1 MPPMNLGITQTAF
14 TAVKDIVIPDIFYNR
29 LKSGVQDFDKLFG
42 EGLLPGAAITLTA
55 QAGCGKTTFALQL
68 LEHLNLAG
76 YDVAY
81 ASGEEN
87 QFQLAFTCQRLN
99 VKGVKIA
106 NVTDI
111 DTIAEAMDKNDV
123 IVVDSFQALSTK
135 TKMNSRALEQYAVS
149 TLCNKAKD
157 SECVL
162 IFIMHLTKSGQLKGS
177 TLVPHSVDV
186 NMMISHDLDN
196 DDDTA
201 RIISVTKNRF
211 GQSIDVQAI
220 LGHKGFHIGEKVT
233 TGKKA
238 KSKKDRKADLKKN
251 ILQLDPPNIT
261 EKLVMNSFQLTKGQ
275 TYLVLKALVDDK
287 LLKKYG
293 RGANAVWKKTPK
305 GSKAS

>member
-1 MPPMNLGITQTAF
+1 MMKLGIAQTKF
-14 TAVKDIVIPDIFYNR
+14 TKVKDIVIPDIFYNR
-29 LKSGVQDFDKLFG
+29 MKSGVQDFDKLFG
-42 EGLLPGAAITLTA
+42 DGLLPGSSITLTA

-68 LEHLNLAG
+68 LEHLDQAG

-87 QFQLAFTCQRLN
+87 QYQLAFTCQRLN
-99 VKGVKIA
+99 VRGVSIA
-106 NVTDI
+106 NITDV
-111 DTIAEAMDKNDV
+111 DTIAKAMENNDV
-123 IVVDSFQALSTK
+123 VVVDSFQALTVE

-162 IFIMHLTKSGQLKGS
+162 IFVMHLTKSGQLKGT

-186 NMMISHDLDN
+186 NMMISHDLDK
-196 DDDTA
+196 DDDTT
-201 RIISVTKNRF
+201 RIISVSKNRF
-211 GQSIDVQAI
+211 GQTIDVEAI

-238 KSKKDRKADLKKN
+238 KSKKDRKADLKKQ
-251 ILQLDPPNIT
+251 ILALDPPNIT
-261 EKLVMNSFQLTKGQ
+261 EHLIMNTFQLTKGQ
-275 TYLVLKALVDDK
+275 TYLVLKALVSDK

-293 RGANAVWKKTPK
+293 RGARAVWKKTPK
-305 GSKAS
+305 ANKKS

>member
-1 MPPMNLGITQTAF
+1 MMKLGIDQTDF
-14 TAVKDIVIPDIFYNR
+14 VKVKDIVIPDIFYNR
-29 LKSGVQDFDKLFG
+29 MKSGVQDFDKLFG
-42 EGLLPGAAITLTA
+42 DGLLPGSSITLTA

-68 LEHLNLAG
+68 LEHLDQAG

-87 QFQLAFTCQRLN
+87 QYQLAFTCQRLN
-99 VKGVKIA
+99 VRGVSIA
-106 NVTDI
+106 NITDV
-111 DTIAEAMDKNDV
+111 DTIAKAMENNDV
-123 IVVDSFQALSTK
+123 VVVDSFQALTVE

-162 IFIMHLTKSGQLKGS
+162 IFVMHLTKSGQLKGT

-186 NMMISHDLDN
+186 NMMISHDLDK
-196 DDDTA
+196 DDDTT
-201 RIISVTKNRF
+201 RIISVSKNRF
-211 GQSIDVQAI
+211 GQTIDVEAI

-238 KSKKDRKADLKKN
+238 KSKKDRKADLKKQ
-251 ILQLDPPNIT
+251 ILALDPPNIT
-261 EKLVMNSFQLTKGQ
+261 EQLVMNTFQLTKGQ
-275 TYLVLKALVDDK
+275 TYLVLKALVSDK

-293 RGANAVWKKTPK
+293 RGARAVWKKTPK
-305 GSKAS
+305 ANKKS

>member
-1 MPPMNLGITQTAF
+1 MMKLGIDQTEF
-14 TAVKDIVIPDIFYNR
+14 MKVKDIVIPDIFYNR
-29 LKSGVQDFDKLFG
+29 MKSGVQDFDKLFG

-68 LEHLNLAG
+68 LEHLNQAG

-87 QFQLAFTCQRLN
+87 CFQLAFTCQRLN

-106 NVTDI
+106 NITDI

-123 IVVDSFQALSTK
+123 VVVDSFQALTTK

-186 NMMISHDLDN
+186 NMMISHDLEN
-196 DDDTA
+196 DDDTT

-238 KSKKDRKADLKKN
+238 KSKKDRKADLKKK
-251 ILQLDPPNIT
+251 ILGLDPPNIT
-261 EKLVMNSFQLTKGQ
+261 EKLLMNTFQLTKGQ

-287 LLKKYG
+287 MLMKYG

-305 GSKAS
+305 AKKAS

>member
-1 MPPMNLGITQTAF
+1 MKLGIAQTEF
-14 TAVKDIVIPDIFYNR
+14 TKVKDIVIPDIFYNR
-29 LKSGVQDFDKLFG
+29 MKSGVQDFDKLFG
-42 EGLLPGAAITLTA
+42 DGLLPGSSITLTA

-68 LEHLNLAG
+68 LEHLDQAG

-87 QFQLAFTCQRLN
+87 QYQLAFTCQRLN
-99 VKGVKIA
+99 VRGVSIA
-106 NVTDI
+106 NITDV
-111 DTIAEAMDKNDV
+111 DTIAKAMENNDV
-123 IVVDSFQALSTK
+123 VVVDSFQALTVE

-162 IFIMHLTKSGQLKGS
+162 IFVMHLTKSGQLKGT

-186 NMMISHDLDN
+186 NMMISHDLDK
-196 DDDTA
+196 DDDTT
-201 RIISVTKNRF
+201 RIISVSKNRF
-211 GQSIDVQAI
+211 GQTIDVEAI

-238 KSKKDRKADLKKN
+238 KSKKDRKADLKKQ
-251 ILQLDPPNIT
+251 ILALDPPNIT
-261 EKLVMNSFQLTKGQ
+261 EHLIMNTFQLTKGQ
-275 TYLVLKALVDDK
+275 TYLVLKALVSDK

-293 RGANAVWKKTPK
+293 RGARAVWKKTPK
-305 GSKAS
+305 ANKKS

>member
-1 MPPMNLGITQTAF
+1 MMKLGIAQTEF
-14 TAVKDIVIPDIFYNR
+14 TKVKDIVIPDIFYNR
-29 LKSGVQDFDKLFG
+29 MKSGVQDFDKLFG
-42 EGLLPGAAITLTA
+42 DGLLPGSSITLTA

-68 LEHLNLAG
+68 LEHLDQAG

-87 QFQLAFTCQRLN
+87 QYQLAFTCQRLN
-99 VKGVKIA
+99 VRGVSIA
-106 NVTDI
+106 NITDV
-111 DTIAEAMDKNDV
+111 DTIAKAMENNDV
-123 IVVDSFQALSTK
+123 VVVDSFQALTVE

-162 IFIMHLTKSGQLKGS
+162 IFIMHLTKSGQLKGT

-186 NMMISHDLDN
+186 NMMISHDLDK
-196 DDDTA
+196 DDDTT
-201 RIISVTKNRF
+201 RIISVSKNRF
-211 GQSIDVQAI
+211 GQTIDVEAI

-238 KSKKDRKADLKKN
+238 KSKKDRKADLKKQ
-251 ILQLDPPNIT
+251 ILALDPPNIT
-261 EKLVMNSFQLTKGQ
+261 EPLIMNTFQLTKGQ
-275 TYLVLKALVDDK
+275 TYLVLTALVKDK

-293 RGANAVWKKTPK
+293 RGARAVWKKTPK
-305 GSKAS
+305 ANKKS

>member
-1 MPPMNLGITQTAF
+1 MKLGIAQTEF
-14 TAVKDIVIPDIFYNR
+14 TRVKDIVIPDIFYNR
-29 LKSGVQDFDKLFG
+29 MKSGVQDFDKLFG
-42 EGLLPGAAITLTA
+42 DGLLPGSAITLTA

-68 LEHLNLAG
+68 LEHLDQAG

-87 QFQLAFTCQRLN
+87 QFQLAYTCQRLN

-106 NVTDI
+106 NITDV

-123 IVVDSFQALSTK
+123 VVVDSFQALTVK
-135 TKMNSRALEQYAVS
+135 TKMNSRALESYAVS

-186 NMMISHDLDN
+186 NMMISHDLGERRRHHQN
-196 DDDTA
+196 
-201 RIISVTKNRF
+201 ISVTKNRF

-220 LGHKGFHIGEKVT
+220 LGAKGFHIGEKVT

-238 KSKKDRKADLKKN
+238 KSKKDRKADLKKQ
-251 ILQLDPPNIT
+251 ILKLDPPNIT
-261 EKLVMNSFQLTKGQ
+261 EKLLMNTFQLTKGQ

-287 LLKKYG
+287 MLKKYG
-293 RGANAVWKKTPK
+293 RGAQAVWKKTPAAK
-305 GSKAS
+305 KAS

>member
-1 MPPMNLGITQTAF
+1 MMKLGIAQTKF
-14 TAVKDIVIPDIFYNR
+14 TKVKDIVIPDIFYNR
-29 LKSGVQDFDKLFG
+29 MKSGVQDFDKLFG
-42 EGLLPGAAITLTA
+42 DGLLPGSSITLTA

-68 LEHLNLAG
+68 LEHLDQAG

-87 QFQLAFTCQRLN
+87 QYQLAFTCQRLN
-99 VKGVKIA
+99 VRGVSIA
-106 NVTDI
+106 NITDV
-111 DTIAEAMDKNDV
+111 DTIAKAMENNDV
-123 IVVDSFQALSTK
+123 VVVDSFQALTVE

-162 IFIMHLTKSGQLKGS
+162 IFVMHLTKSGQLKGT

-186 NMMISHDLDN
+186 NMMISHDLDK
-196 DDDTA
+196 DDDTT
-201 RIISVTKNRF
+201 RIISVSKNRF
-211 GQSIDVQAI
+211 GQTIDVEAI

-238 KSKKDRKADLKKN
+238 KSKKDRKADLKKQ
-251 ILQLDPPNIT
+251 ILALDPPNIT
-261 EKLVMNSFQLTKGQ
+261 EHLIMNTFQLTKGQ
-275 TYLVLKALVDDK
+275 TYLVLTALVKDK

-293 RGANAVWKKTPK
+293 RGARAVWKKTPK
-305 GSKAS
+305 ANKKS

>member
-1 MPPMNLGITQTAF
+1 MKLGIAQTEF
-14 TAVKDIVIPDIFYNR
+14 TKVKDIVIPDIFYNR
-29 LKSGVQDFDKLFG
+29 MKSGVADFDKLFG
-42 EGLLPGAAITLTA
+42 DGLLPGSSITLTA

-68 LEHLNLAG
+68 LEHLDQAG

-87 QFQLAFTCQRLN
+87 QYQLAFTCQRLN
-99 VKGVKIA
+99 VRGVSIA
-106 NVTDI
+106 NITDV
-111 DTIAEAMDKNDV
+111 DTIAKAMENNDV
-123 IVVDSFQALSTK
+123 VVVDSFQALTVE

-162 IFIMHLTKSGQLKGS
+162 IFVMHLTKSGQLKGT

-186 NMMISHDLDN
+186 NMMISHDLDK
-196 DDDTA
+196 DDDTT
-201 RIISVTKNRF
+201 RIISVSKNRF
-211 GQSIDVQAI
+211 GQTIDVEAI

-238 KSKKDRKADLKKN
+238 KSKKDRKADLKKQ
-251 ILQLDPPNIT
+251 ILALDPPNIT
-261 EKLVMNSFQLTKGQ
+261 EHLIMNTFQLTKGQ
-275 TYLVLKALVDDK
+275 TYLVLTALVKDK

-293 RGANAVWKKTPK
+293 RGARAVWKKTPK
-305 GSKAS
+305 ANKKS

>member
-1 MPPMNLGITQTAF
+1 MKLGIAQTEF
-14 TAVKDIVIPDIFYNR
+14 TKVKDIVIPDIFYNR
-29 LKSGVQDFDKLFG
+29 MKSGVQDFDKLFG
-42 EGLLPGAAITLTA
+42 DGLLPGSSITLTA

-68 LEHLNLAG
+68 LEHLDQAG

-87 QFQLAFTCQRLN
+87 QYQLAFTCQRLN
-99 VKGVKIA
+99 VRGVSIA
-106 NVTDI
+106 NITDV
-111 DTIAEAMDKNDV
+111 DTIAKAMENNDV
-123 IVVDSFQALSTK
+123 VVVDSFQALTVE

-162 IFIMHLTKSGQLKGS
+162 IFVMHLTKSGQLKGT

-186 NMMISHDLDN
+186 NMMISHDLDK
-196 DDDTA
+196 DDDTT
-201 RIISVTKNRF
+201 RIISVSKNRF
-211 GQSIDVQAI
+211 GQTIDVEAI

-238 KSKKDRKADLKKN
+238 KSKKDRKADLKKQ
-251 ILQLDPPNIT
+251 ILALDPPNIT
-261 EKLVMNSFQLTKGQ
+261 EPLIMNTFQLTKGQ
-275 TYLVLKALVDDK
+275 TYLVLTALVKDK

-293 RGANAVWKKTPK
+293 RGARAVWKKTPK
-305 GSKAS
+305 ANKKS

>member
-1 MPPMNLGITQTAF
+1 MKLGIAQTEF
-14 TAVKDIVIPDIFYNR
+14 TKVKDIVIPDIFYNR
-29 LKSGVQDFDKLFG
+29 MKSGVQDFDKLFG
-42 EGLLPGAAITLTA
+42 DGLLPGSSITLTA

-68 LEHLNLAG
+68 LEHLDQAG

-87 QFQLAFTCQRLN
+87 QYQLAFTCQRLN
-99 VKGVKIA
+99 VRGVSIA
-106 NVTDI
+106 NITDV
-111 DTIAEAMDKNDV
+111 DTIAKAMENNDV
-123 IVVDSFQALSTK
+123 VVVDSFQALTVE

-162 IFIMHLTKSGQLKGS
+162 IFVMHLTKSGQLKGT

-186 NMMISHDLDN
+186 NMMISHDLDK
-196 DDDTA
+196 DDDTT
-201 RIISVTKNRF
+201 RIISVSKNRF
-211 GQSIDVQAI
+211 GQTIDVEAI

-238 KSKKDRKADLKKN
+238 KSKKDRKADLKKQ
-251 ILQLDPPNIT
+251 ILALDPPNIT
-261 EKLVMNSFQLTKGQ
+261 EQLIMNTFQLTKGQ
-275 TYLVLKALVDDK
+275 TYLVLKALVSDK

-293 RGANAVWKKTPK
+293 RGARAVWKKTPK
-305 GSKAS
+305 ANKKS

>member
-1 MPPMNLGITQTAF
+1 MKLGIAQTEF
-14 TAVKDIVIPDIFYNR
+14 TKVKDIVIPDIFYNR
-29 LKSGVQDFDKLFG
+29 MKSGVQDFDKLFG
-42 EGLLPGAAITLTA
+42 DGLLPGSSITLTA

-68 LEHLNLAG
+68 LEHLDQAG

-87 QFQLAFTCQRLN
+87 QYQLAFTCQRLN
-99 VKGVKIA
+99 VRGVSIA
-106 NVTDI
+106 NITDV
-111 DTIAEAMDKNDV
+111 DTIAKAMENNDV
-123 IVVDSFQALSTK
+123 VVVDSFQALTVE

-162 IFIMHLTKSGQLKGS
+162 IFVMHLTKSGQLKGT

-186 NMMISHDLDN
+186 NMMISHDLDK
-196 DDDTA
+196 DDDTT
-201 RIISVTKNRF
+201 RIISVSKNRF
-211 GQSIDVQAI
+211 GQTIDVEAI

-238 KSKKDRKADLKKN
+238 KSKKDRKADLKKQ
-251 ILQLDPPNIT
+251 ILALDPPNIT
-261 EKLVMNSFQLTKGQ
+261 EHLIMNTFQLTKGQ
-275 TYLVLKALVDDK
+275 TYLVLTALVKDK

-293 RGANAVWKKTPK
+293 RGARAVWKKTPK
-305 GSKAS
+305 ANKKS

>member
-1 MPPMNLGITQTAF
+1 MKLGIAQTEF
-14 TAVKDIVIPDIFYNR
+14 TKVKDIVIPDIFYNR
-29 LKSGVQDFDKLFG
+29 MKSGVQDFDKLFG
-42 EGLLPGAAITLTA
+42 DGLLPGSSITLTA

-68 LEHLNLAG
+68 LEHLDQAG

-87 QFQLAFTCQRLN
+87 QYQLAFTCQRLN
-99 VKGVKIA
+99 VRGVSIA
-106 NVTDI
+106 NITDV
-111 DTIAEAMDKNDV
+111 DTIAKAMENNDV
-123 IVVDSFQALSTK
+123 VVVDSFQALTVE

-162 IFIMHLTKSGQLKGS
+162 IFVMHLTKSGQLKGT

-186 NMMISHDLDN
+186 NMMISHDLDK
-196 DDDTA
+196 DDDTP
-201 RIISVTKNRF
+201 RIISVSKNRF
-211 GQSIDVQAI
+211 GQTIDVEAI

-238 KSKKDRKADLKKN
+238 KSKKDRKADLKKQ
-251 ILQLDPPNIT
+251 ILALDPPNIT
-261 EKLVMNSFQLTKGQ
+261 EQLVMNTFQLTKGQ
-275 TYLVLKALVDDK
+275 TYLVLKALVSDK

-293 RGANAVWKKTPK
+293 RGARAVWKKTPK
-305 GSKAS
+305 ANKKS

>member
-1 MPPMNLGITQTAF
+1 MMKLGIAQTEF
-14 TAVKDIVIPDIFYNR
+14 VKVKDIVIPDIFYNR
-29 LKSGVQDFDKLFG
+29 MKSGVQDFDKLFG
-42 EGLLPGAAITLTA
+42 NGLLPGAAITLTA

-68 LEHLNLAG
+68 LEHLDQAG

-106 NVTDI
+106 NITDV
-111 DTIAEAMDKNDV
+111 DTIAEAMDKNDIV
-123 IVVDSFQALSTK
+123 VVDSFQALTVK

-186 NMMISHDLDN
+186 NMIISHDLDS
-196 DDDTA
+196 DDDTT
-201 RIISVTKNRF
+201 RIISVSKNRF
-211 GQSIDVQAI
+211 GQCIDVQAI

-238 KSKKDRKADLKKN
+238 KSKKDRKADLKKQ
-251 ILQLDPPNIT
+251 ILNMDPPAIT
-261 EKLVMNSFQLTKGQ
+261 EQRVMSTFSLTKGQ
-275 TYLVLKALVDDK
+275 TYVALKQLVDDK
-287 LLKKYG
+287 KLKKFG
-293 RGANAVWKKTPK
+293 RGARAVWKKM
-305 GSKAS
+305 

>member
-1 MPPMNLGITQTAF
+1 MKLGIAQTEF
-14 TAVKDIVIPDIFYNR
+14 TKVKDIVIPDIFYNR
-29 LKSGVQDFDKLFG
+29 MKSGVQDFDKLFG
-42 EGLLPGAAITLTA
+42 DGLLPGCCITLTA

-68 LEHLNLAG
+68 LEHLDQAG

-99 VKGVKIA
+99 VRGVKIA
-106 NVTDI
+106 NITDV
-111 DTIAEAMDKNDV
+111 DTIAKAMEENDV
-123 IVVDSFQALSTK
+123 VVVDSFQALTVE

-162 IFIMHLTKSGQLKGS
+162 IFVMHLTKSGQLKGT

-186 NMMISHDLDN
+186 NMMISHDLDK
-196 DDDTA
+196 DDDTT
-201 RIISVTKNRF
+201 RIISVSKNRF
-211 GQSIDVQAI
+211 GQTIDVEAI

-238 KSKKDRKADLKKN
+238 KSKKDRKADLKKQ
-251 ILQLDPPNIT
+251 ILALDPPNIT
-261 EKLVMNSFQLTKGQ
+261 EHLIMNTFQLTKGQ
-275 TYLVLKALVDDK
+275 TYLVLTALVKDK

-293 RGANAVWKKTPK
+293 RGARAVWKKTPK
-305 GSKAS
+305 ANKKS

>member
-1 MPPMNLGITQTAF
+1 MKLGIAQTKF
-14 TAVKDIVIPDIFYNR
+14 TKVKDIVIPDIFYNR
-29 LKSGVQDFDKLFG
+29 MKSGVADFDKLFG
-42 EGLLPGAAITLTA
+42 DGLLPGSSITLTA

-68 LEHLNLAG
+68 LEHLDQAG

-87 QFQLAFTCQRLN
+87 QYQLAFTCQRLN
-99 VKGVKIA
+99 VRGVSIA
-106 NVTDI
+106 NITDV
-111 DTIAEAMDKNDV
+111 DTIAKAMENNDV
-123 IVVDSFQALSTK
+123 VVVDSFQALTVE

-162 IFIMHLTKSGQLKGS
+162 IFVMHLTKSGQLKGT

-186 NMMISHDLDN
+186 NMMISHDLDK
-196 DDDTA
+196 DDDTT
-201 RIISVTKNRF
+201 RIISVSKNRF
-211 GQSIDVQAI
+211 GQTIDVEAI

-238 KSKKDRKADLKKN
+238 KSKKDRKADLKKQ
-251 ILQLDPPNIT
+251 ILALDPPNIT
-261 EKLVMNSFQLTKGQ
+261 EHLIMNTFQLTKGQ
-275 TYLVLKALVDDK
+275 TYLVLTALVKDK

-293 RGANAVWKKTPK
+293 RGARAVWKKTPK
-305 GSKAS
+305 ANKKS

>member
-1 MPPMNLGITQTAF
+1 MKLGIAQTKF
-14 TAVKDIVIPDIFYNR
+14 TKVKDIVIPDIFYNR
-29 LKSGVQDFDKLFG
+29 MKSGVQDFDKLFG
-42 EGLLPGAAITLTA
+42 DGLLPGSSITLTA

-68 LEHLNLAG
+68 LEHLDQAG

-87 QFQLAFTCQRLN
+87 QYQLAFTCQRLN
-99 VKGVKIA
+99 VRGVSIA
-106 NVTDI
+106 NITDV
-111 DTIAEAMDKNDV
+111 DTIAKAMENNDV
-123 IVVDSFQALSTK
+123 VVVDSFQALTVE

-162 IFIMHLTKSGQLKGS
+162 IFVMHLTKSGQLKGT

-186 NMMISHDLDN
+186 NMMISHDLDK
-196 DDDTA
+196 DDDTT
-201 RIISVTKNRF
+201 RIISVSKNRF
-211 GQSIDVQAI
+211 GQTIDVEAI

-238 KSKKDRKADLKKN
+238 KSKKDRKADLKKQ
-251 ILQLDPPNIT
+251 ILALDPPNIT
-261 EKLVMNSFQLTKGQ
+261 EHLIMNTFQLTKGQ
-275 TYLVLKALVDDK
+275 TYLVLTALVKDK

-293 RGANAVWKKTPK
+293 RGARAVWKKTPK
-305 GSKAS
+305 ANKKS

>member
-1 MPPMNLGITQTAF
+1 MKLGIAQTEF
-14 TAVKDIVIPDIFYNR
+14 TKVKDIVIPDIFYNR
-29 LKSGVQDFDKLFG
+29 MKSGVQDFDKLFG
-42 EGLLPGAAITLTA
+42 DGLLPGSSITLTA

-68 LEHLNLAG
+68 LEHLDQAG

-87 QFQLAFTCQRLN
+87 QYQLAFTCQRLN
-99 VKGVKIA
+99 VRGVSIA
-106 NVTDI
+106 NITDV
-111 DTIAEAMDKNDV
+111 DTIAKAMENNDV
-123 IVVDSFQALSTK
+123 VVVDSFQALTVE

-162 IFIMHLTKSGQLKGS
+162 VFIMHLTKSGQLKGT

-186 NMMISHDLDN
+186 NMMISHDLDK
-196 DDDTA
+196 DDDTT
-201 RIISVTKNRF
+201 RIISVSKNRF
-211 GQSIDVQAI
+211 GQTIDVEAI

-238 KSKKDRKADLKKN
+238 KSKKDRKADLKKQ
-251 ILQLDPPNIT
+251 ILALDPPNIT
-261 EKLVMNSFQLTKGQ
+261 EQLIMNTFQLTKGQ
-275 TYLVLKALVDDK
+275 TYLVLTALVKDK

-293 RGANAVWKKTPK
+293 RGARAVWKKTPK
-305 GSKAS
+305 ANKKS

>member
-1 MPPMNLGITQTAF
+1 MKLGIAQTEF
-14 TAVKDIVIPDIFYNR
+14 TKVKDIVIPGIFYNR
-29 LKSGVQDFDKLFG
+29 MKSGVQDFDKLFG
-42 EGLLPGAAITLTA
+42 DGLLPGSSITLTA

-68 LEHLNLAG
+68 LEHLDQAG

-87 QFQLAFTCQRLN
+87 QYQLAFTCQRLN
-99 VKGVKIA
+99 VRGVSIA
-106 NVTDI
+106 NITDV
-111 DTIAEAMDKNDV
+111 DTIAKAMENNDV
-123 IVVDSFQALSTK
+123 VVVDSFQALTVE

-162 IFIMHLTKSGQLKGS
+162 IFVMHLTKSGQLKGT

-186 NMMISHDLDN
+186 NMMISHDLDK
-196 DDDTA
+196 DDDTT
-201 RIISVTKNRF
+201 RIISVSKNRF
-211 GQSIDVQAI
+211 GQTIDVEAI

-238 KSKKDRKADLKKN
+238 KSKKDRKADLKKQ
-251 ILQLDPPNIT
+251 ILALDPPNIT
-261 EKLVMNSFQLTKGQ
+261 EHLIMNTFQLTKGQ
-275 TYLVLKALVDDK
+275 TYLVLTALVKDK

-293 RGANAVWKKTPK
+293 RGARAVWKKTPK
-305 GSKAS
+305 ANKKS

>member
-1 MPPMNLGITQTAF
+1 MKLGIAQTKF
-14 TAVKDIVIPDIFYNR
+14 TKVKDIVIPDIFYNR
-29 LKSGVQDFDKLFG
+29 MKSGVQDFDKLFG
-42 EGLLPGAAITLTA
+42 DGLLPGSSITLTA

-68 LEHLNLAG
+68 LEHLDQAG

-87 QFQLAFTCQRLN
+87 QYQLAFTCQRLN
-99 VKGVKIA
+99 VRGVSIA
-106 NVTDI
+106 NITDV
-111 DTIAEAMDKNDV
+111 DTIAKAMENNDV
-123 IVVDSFQALSTK
+123 VVVDSFQALTVE

-162 IFIMHLTKSGQLKGS
+162 IFVMHLTKSGQLKGT

-186 NMMISHDLDN
+186 NMMISHDLDK
-196 DDDTA
+196 DDDTT
-201 RIISVTKNRF
+201 RIISVSKNRF
-211 GQSIDVQAI
+211 GQTIDVEAI

-238 KSKKDRKADLKKN
+238 KSKKDRKADLKKQ
-251 ILQLDPPNIT
+251 ILALDPPNIT
-261 EKLVMNSFQLTKGQ
+261 EPLIMNTFQLTKGQ
-275 TYLVLKALVDDK
+275 TYLVLTALVKDK

-293 RGANAVWKKTPK
+293 RGARAVWKKTPK
-305 GSKAS
+305 ANKKS

>member
-1 MPPMNLGITQTAF
+1 MKLGIAQTKF
-14 TAVKDIVIPDIFYNR
+14 TKVKDIVIPDIFYNR
-29 LKSGVQDFDKLFG
+29 MKSGVADFDKLFG
-42 EGLLPGAAITLTA
+42 DGLLPGSSITLTA

-68 LEHLNLAG
+68 LEHLDQAG

-99 VKGVKIA
+99 VRGVSIA
-106 NVTDI
+106 NITDV
-111 DTIAEAMDKNDV
+111 DTIAKAMENNDV
-123 IVVDSFQALSTK
+123 VVVDSFQALTVE

-162 IFIMHLTKSGQLKGS
+162 IFVMHLTKSGQLKGT

-186 NMMISHDLDN
+186 NMMISHDLDK
-196 DDDTA
+196 DDDTT
-201 RIISVTKNRF
+201 RIISVSKNRF
-211 GQSIDVQAI
+211 GQTIDVEAI

-238 KSKKDRKADLKKN
+238 KSKKDRKADLKKQ
-251 ILQLDPPNIT
+251 ILALDPPNIT
-261 EKLVMNSFQLTKGQ
+261 EHLIMNTFQLTKGQ
-275 TYLVLKALVDDK
+275 TYLVLTALVKDK

-293 RGANAVWKKTPK
+293 RGARAVWKKTPK
-305 GSKAS
+305 ANKKS